1 MRKFVLG
8 PNAARSLKRILRG
21 AGEVSRR
28 KSLGDA
34 LAFSP
39 EYVAP
44 FTVQWAQSVADG
56 DGAWII
62 WIPGDGC
69 LTVDGESV
77 DLTEDLEAAGGDYP
91 SGWYILDC
99 LESSGG
105 SLYLEVQIP
114 VNDDDDDDEGEG
126 IQDREITAEF
136 SSGSDASSDDDET
149 TRTIRVLIATASVGA
164 SGDRNVL
171 QNVTSAIV
179 MSSGDVG
186 KLVKSLNELSGKL
199 TLFIEEGL
207 LKLKKDGSED
217 DGDDVEI
224 GKVVETLNDTS
235 GGMDIIGG
243 QKIRVE
249 TSGQTIKISYDENK
263 DEDDE
268 DPNDQEDPCEH
279 AGGGGGVKPDDDK
292 DGHGG
297 AGGGGGGGG
306 VPGDGGHMPHP
317 GDDDCNCD

>member
-149 TRTIRVLIATASVGA
+149 TRTIRVLIA
-164 SGDRNVL
+164 
-171 QNVTSAIV
+171 
-179 MSSGDVG
+179 
-186 KLVKSLNELSGKL
+186 K
-199 TLFIEEGL
+199 GL